1 MGATAA
7 LTGFVVTVSVLV
19 VQMATSMLSAR
30 YMRLWYR
37 DRVLHILLA
46 MLVGTFTFS
55 FTLLAGVEEN
65 SVPHVGVT
73 VTGVLMAADL
83 FLFLFFLDRFVHRL
97 RPVAVAAHR
106 GGRGQAGIRV
116 HRPGGELGPTRPRS
130 CAGRWRSP
138 ASRRRSCARAARAR
152 SRRSTRTA
160 LVRFARQHRSTLVLN
175 HAIGDFVPAGA
186 AVIRVYGGEPTGDGD
201 EDHLRRMIVLGV
213 ERTIEQ
219 DPAFAVRIMVDV
231 AIKALSPAVNDPTTA
246 VQVINHLGDLLH
258 RIGATDFRAAAP
270 AEPGTGRVLIAA
282 RGWEQYLALGVT
294 EIRGYGA
301 SSVQVAR
308 RLRAMLE
315 ELHGAVLPEHR
326 PAVEDEL
333 ERLEAAVA
341 LALGTSPDLDRASE
355 ADKQGLG
362 GAPRSLGRA
371 RPAPRRASGR
381 SPRPRGPTSR
391 RGTSELA
398 RACQSSPRT
407 RIWPT
412 GARAVGHLADRADQ
426 VLDPRLHLDAPH
438 PALPVRDLDDAA
450 REAHEPADHVPRVGE
465 DEEEH
470 ECERDEHRVRSI
482 IRRCDGRRHII
493 PSGR

>member
-1 MGATAA
+1 MTRNAVVRLDFKTRQYLKGSLWFLPLLGGIAGAVLGLLEPVLTREITVPTALEYSASTASVLLASIVGATAA

-19 VQMATSMLSAR
+19 VQLATSTLSAR

-46 MLVGTFTFS
+46 LLVGTFTFS

-73 VTGVLMAADL
+73 VTGVLMTADI

-97 RPVAVAAHR
+97 RPVAVAAL
-106 GGRGQAGIRV
+106 AAA
-116 HRPGGELGPTRPRS
+116 
-130 CAGRWRSP
+130 AGRQAFESTV
-138 ASRRRSCARAARAR
+138 RAATGSNAPEIVRGPLEIAGDPTTVVRTR
-152 SRRSTRTA
+152 SAGSIQAIDATA
-160 LVRFARQHRSTLVLN
+160 LVRFARQHRSTLVVN

-186 AVIRVYGGEPTGDGD
+186 AVIRVYGGEQLSDGD
-201 EDHLRRMIVLGV
+201 EHHLRRLIVLGV

-219 DPAFAVRIMVDV
+219 DPAFSVRIMVDV

-258 RIGATDFRAAAP
+258 RIGSTDFRAAAP
-270 AEPGTGRVLIAA
+270 AEPGMGRVLIAS

-333 ERLEAAVA
+333 DRLEAAVA
-341 LALGTSPDLDRASE
+341 LALGSSPDLDRAGE

-362 GAPRSLGRA
+362 GAPGL
-371 RPAPRRASGR
+371 
-381 SPRPRGPTSR
+381 
-391 RGTSELA
+391 
-398 RACQSSPRT
+398 
-407 RIWPT
+407 
-412 GARAVGHLADRADQ
+412 
-426 VLDPRLHLDAPH
+426 
-438 PALPVRDLDDAA
+438 
-450 REAHEPADHVPRVGE
+450 
-465 DEEEH
+465 
-470 ECERDEHRVRSI
+470 
-482 IRRCDGRRHII
+482 
-493 PSGR
+493 

>member
-1 MGATAA
+1 MTRSAVWALDFKTRQYLKGSLWFLPLLGGIAGAVLGLLEPVLTREITVPTALEYSASTATSLLAAIVGATAA

-19 VQMATSMLSAR
+19 VQMATSSFSAR

-37 DRVLHILLA
+37 DKILQVLLA

-73 VTGVLMAADL
+73 VTGVLMTADL

-97 RPVAVAAHR
+97 RPVAVAALV
-106 GGRGQAGIRV
+106 A
-116 HRPGGELGPTRPRS
+116 T
-130 CAGRWRSP
+130 AGRRAFESVVRA
-138 ASRRRSCARAARAR
+138 ASRPDAPEIVHEPPEIPGEPAFVVR
-152 SRRSTRTA
+152 SRSAGSIQAIDVSR
-160 LVRFARQHRSTLVLN
+160 LVRFAREHRCTLVLN
-175 HAIGDFVPAGA
+175 HVVGDFVPAGA
-186 AVIRVYGGEPTGDGD
+186 GVIRVYGDGPSAERD
-201 EDHLRRMIVLGV
+201 EQRLRGMIVLGV

-219 DPAFAVRIMVDV
+219 DPAFAVRIMVDI

-294 EIRGYGA
+294 EIRAYGA

-326 PAVEDEL
+326 PAVADEL

-341 LALGTSPDLDRASE
+341 LALGSSPDLDRACE
-355 ADKQGLG
+355 PDRQGLG
-362 GAPRSLGRA
+362 GAPGLERSASAGR
-371 RPAPRRASGR
+371 
-381 SPRPRGPTSR
+381 
-391 RGTSELA
+391 
-398 RACQSSPRT
+398 
-407 RIWPT
+407 
-412 GARAVGHLADRADQ
+412 
-426 VLDPRLHLDAPH
+426 
-438 PALPVRDLDDAA
+438 
-450 REAHEPADHVPRVGE
+450 
-465 DEEEH
+465 
-470 ECERDEHRVRSI
+470 
-482 IRRCDGRRHII
+482 
-493 PSGR
+493 

>member
-1 MGATAA
+1 MCANRSPRCMTRIAVWARDFKTRQYLKGSLWFLPLLGGITGALLGLLEPVLARRISMPMSLEYSASTASVLLASIVGATAA

-46 MLVGTFTFS
+46 LLVGTFTFS

-73 VTGVLMAADL
+73 ATGVLMAADL

-97 RPVAVAAHR
+97 RPVAVAAL
-106 GGRGQAGIRV
+106 AAA
-116 HRPGGELGPTRPRS
+116 
-130 CAGRWRSP
+130 AGRHAFES
-138 ASRRRSCARAARAR
+138 AVRAASGPEAPEIVRGPLEIAGEPTIVVRTRRAG
-152 SRRSTRTA
+152 SIQAIDATA
-160 LVRFARQHRSTLVLN
+160 LARFARHHRSTLVLN
-175 HAIGDFVPAGA
+175 HAVGDFVPAGA

-201 EDHLRRMIVLGV
+201 EDRLRRMVVLGV

-258 RIGATDFRAAAP
+258 RIGAADFRSVAQAD
-270 AEPGTGRVLIAA
+270 PGMGRVLIAA
-282 RGWEQYLALGVT
+282 RGWEEYLALGVT

-341 LALGTSPDLDRASE
+341 LELGTSPDLDRASE

-362 GAPRSLGRA
+362 GAPGL
-371 RPAPRRASGR
+371 
-381 SPRPRGPTSR
+381 
-391 RGTSELA
+391 
-398 RACQSSPRT
+398 
-407 RIWPT
+407 
-412 GARAVGHLADRADQ
+412 
-426 VLDPRLHLDAPH
+426 
-438 PALPVRDLDDAA
+438 
-450 REAHEPADHVPRVGE
+450 
-465 DEEEH
+465 
-470 ECERDEHRVRSI
+470 
-482 IRRCDGRRHII
+482 
-493 PSGR
+493 